1 MVATNGRTRGRQSAR
16 SGAPGPAAE
25 HRPKII
31 AALASGVIVIVLVLA
46 MTSQGRAIDTAVQHF
61 MLYYAGVFAL
71 IGLTASVGVGLV
83 ATDRIFL
90 KPGQRVMA
98 QAIHRAVSFGAL
110 AFLIIHIVSE
120 ILAQRVHVIDSV
132 VPFLSPFRTF
142 YIGLGTIASDLIV
155 LLVITSIL
163 RKRFTAHGKAWRWRA
178 IHYAAYVSFVFGV
191 LHGLMGGRAG
201 KPYVDW
207 GYGLAIA
214 LTALGI
220 AVRFFAL
227 SQRKT
232 DELSGPPA
240 GARNGGSSPLHAAA
254 LTMAQA
260 QLGGS
265 IQTLPASTASWSATA
280 LPAYAGSNLELA
292 SGYGYGGFMPLG
304 APPYGDDMSAY
315 PYQQPALASMPAPS
329 ADGRQPLYE
338 PGYVGPPRYEG
349 APRHD
354 GPPAGGPGP
363 MRHALAAPVPIIDS
377 GPMPRLGTGP
387 MPRAA
392 TGPMPRLDPGMPA
405 PGQPPRGGTG
415 PMPAM
420 GTGPMPVTPGQVPGR
435 GNGQRPRGATG
446 PMPAAGPIPAA
457 GPVLAAGPVPAAW
470 TGPAPG
476 SATGPMPRAATGP
489 MPRVA
494 TGPMPRID
502 PGPPPRG
509 GTGPKP
515 SPGPDGGRRRGS
527 PGEPREGY
535 RSRHGGGAAR

>member
-1 MVATNGRTRGRQSAR
+1 MVTTSGRTRGRQSAR

-25 HRPKII
+25 HRSKII

-71 IGLTASVGVGLV
+71 IALTTAVGVGLV
-83 ATDRIFL
+83 ATDRIIL
-90 KPGQRVMA
+90 KPGHRVMA

-110 AFLIIHIVSE
+110 AFLVIHIMTE

-178 IHYAAYVSFVFGV
+178 IHYAAYLSFVFGV
-191 LHGLMGGRAG
+191 LHGLMGGRSG
-201 KPYVDW
+201 KAYVDW
-207 GYGLAIA
+207 GYGFAIA

-227 SQRKT
+227 SQRKRE
-232 DELSGPPA
+232 ELSGPPA
-240 GARNGGSSPLHAAA
+240 GRNGGTSPLHAAA

-265 IQTLPASTASWSATA
+265 IQALPTSTAPWSATS
-280 LPAYAGSNLELA
+280 LPAYAGSDFELA
-292 SGYGYGGFMPLG
+292 TGYGYGGFTPLG
-304 APPYGDDMSAY
+304 APPYGDDVAAY

-338 PGYVGPPRYEG
+338 PGYVGPPRYQG
-349 APRHD
+349 APRYD

-363 MRHALAAPVPIIDS
+363 VRRALAAPVPNVDS

-392 TGPMPRLDPGMPA
+392 TGPMPRLDQGMHAA

-420 GTGPMPVTPGQVPGR
+420 GTGPMPVTPGQVPGM
-435 GNGQRPRGATG
+435 GSGQRPRGATG
-446 PMPAAGPIPAA
+446 PMPAAGPMPTAGPMPAA
-457 GPVLAAGPVPAAW
+457 RPGPG
-470 TGPAPG
+470 
-476 SATGPMPRAATGP
+476 TGPMPRAATGP
-489 MPRVA
+489 LPRV
-494 TGPMPRID
+494 D
-502 PGPPPRG
+502 PGPPPRA
-509 GTGPKP
+509 GTGPLR
-515 SPGPDGGRRRGS
+515 SPAPDAGRRRRP